1 MSTLKP
7 ILALAAV
14 LALTPTV
21 QAQQGYPARLDLG
34 TAITPQELAQF
45 FSIPADGRGLPPGKG
60 TYAAGEKVYADRD
73 ILPRDI
79 ISQKLSVP
87 NAERIFFIRH
97 ALRAGFSIE
106 EIFELTKIDRWFL
119 AQLKEIVDFEEELA
133 GTAK

>member
-1 MSTLKP
+1 MSTLRP

-60 TYAAGEKVYADRD
+60 TYADGEKLVPCVTATSCRASR
-73 ILPRDI
+73 PRA
-79 ISQKLSVP
+79 SAATS
-87 NAERIFFIRH
+87 
-97 ALRAGFSIE
+97 
-106 EIFELTKIDRWFL
+106 
-119 AQLKEIVDFEEELA
+119 
-133 GTAK
+133 